1 MGAEDAWYCA
11 PWIGAPRIAVSRRPE
26 DMCDQRPYPGQA
38 GVGSFGRETLLS
50 SERGRGRAPAA
61 AEERPDH
68 FGALCANTA
77 SEVCGPKPCGEGY
90 LEASPYVRYVSVLG
104 PNCGCE
110 ALQYHSAHLVGERQL
125 ALQDRSVEAA
135 QLQRDGYRRAG

>member
-11 PWIGAPRIAVSRRPE
+11 PWIDAPRIAVSRRPE

-110 ALQYHSAHLVGERQL
+110 A
-125 ALQDRSVEAA
+125 
-135 QLQRDGYRRAG
+135 